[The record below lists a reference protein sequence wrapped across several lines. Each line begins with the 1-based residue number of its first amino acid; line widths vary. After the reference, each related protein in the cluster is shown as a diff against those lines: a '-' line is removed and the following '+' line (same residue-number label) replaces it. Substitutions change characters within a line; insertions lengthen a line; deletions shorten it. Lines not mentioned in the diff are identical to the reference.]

1 MKNQTTY
8 LEAADVNI
16 ERYVINDEQNI
27 KGTMNAGLLIPFF
40 LEQEVYPGETWSID
54 TTAVIRMLTPKVP
67 IMDNAYLDIYYFF
80 TPHRILWDHFKEFFG
95 ENTTGAWTQTTE
107 YEIPQ
112 LTLKETLTVGGGNGW
127 AEEGTTLD
135 AMGVPL
141 YTAISI
147 SQMPL
152 RAYTKIW
159 NNYFRDQNVTAPV
172 TEYSNDTDRE
182 PNPTNGEINLLPV
195 YKFHDYFTSCLPE
208 PQKGEAVS
216 LPLGTEAPVK
226 GNGITLGLTDGTTNV
241 GASLWSTGLT
251 YVKASSFGQPVG
263 STITAGGDLTTT
275 NSLGVTTDPD
285 NSGMVVD
292 LTEAVASTVSAMRLN
307 IQIQHILERDARAG
321 TRFPE
326 MIKAHYGTTMP
337 DAQWRPEYLGGK
349 RIPINLHEVIQ
360 QSESAT
366 TPLGTNAGYSLTG
379 DHDNSFTK
387 SFCEFGIILGVACI
401 RTQHTYQQGLERGWK
416 KTRRYDFFHP
426 ELKNLGE
433 QPVYNYEIMCQN
445 DTTDTGSTGTPD
457 NNRTFGFQQ
466 AWQHLRDKP
475 NRIFGELRST
485 ATTPL
490 DIWHYGD
497 IFEGGADLPVL
508 STEFL
513 QETRDNIDRTIVL
526 PSATAPQFWADI
538 LVTYKRV
545 TPVPLY
551 SIPGFMDHF

>member
-1 MKNQTTY
+1 MKNTKVYEQS
-8 LEAADVNI
+8 ADVSI

-27 KGTMNAGLLIPFF
+27 KGTLNAGLLIPFF
-40 LEQEVYPGETWSID
+40 LEQEVYPGETWSIN
-54 TTAVIRMLTPKVP
+54 TTAVLRMLTSKVP
-67 IMDNAYLDIYYFF
+67 VMDNAYLDIYYFF

-95 ENTTGAWTQTTE
+95 ENTSGAWTQTTE

-112 LTLKETLTVGGGNGW
+112 LILKEHKTIGGALAWSVEGNN
-127 AEEGTTLD
+127 LD

-141 YTAISI
+141 RKEIEI

-172 TEYSNDTDRE
+172 TEYSNDSDRE
-182 PNPTNGEINLLPV
+182 PDLTNGEVNFLPV
-195 YKFHDYFTSCLPE
+195 YKYHDYFTSCLPE
-208 PQKGEAVS
+208 PQKGDPVTI
-216 LPLGTEAPVK
+216 PLGTEAPILGIGK
-226 GNGITLGLTDGTTNV
+226 TNQTFDNGPVTRYESDGTTSTYAKYVEVNGYV
-241 GASLWSTGLT
+241 GGKSAFAIEGNAAGT
-251 YVKASSFGQPVG
+251 YPNIRA
-263 STITAGGDLTTT
+263 DLT
-275 NSLGVTTDPD
+275 N
-285 NSGMVVD
+285 
-292 LTEAVASTVSAMRLN
+292 AVAATVSAMRLN
-307 IQIQHILERDARAG
+307 VQIQHILERDARSG
-321 TRFPE
+321 SRFPE

-349 RIPINLHEVIQ
+349 RIPINMNETIQ
-360 QSESAT
+360 TSQTTAT
-366 TPLGTNAGYSLTG
+366 SPLGTNAAWSLTG
-379 DHDNSFTK
+379 DNHESFTK
-387 SFCEFGIILGVACI
+387 SFVEFGILLGLCCV

-416 KTRRYDFFHP
+416 KKRRYDFFHP

-433 QPVYNYEIMCQN
+433 QPVYQYEIYCEN
-445 DTTDTGSTGTPD
+445 DNANTNGEIHNT
-457 NNRTFGFQQ
+457 RTFGFQQ

-485 ATTPL
+485 ATAPL

-497 IFEGGADLPVL
+497 NYDDAPVL

-513 QETRDNIDRTIVL
+513 QETRENIDRTIVL

-538 LVTYKRV
+538 LVKYKRV
-545 TPVPLY
+545 TPIPLF